1 MVSLLW
7 CGGVS
12 VVVESGGC
20 VVVVPVGVPLALVAV
35 VFVDVFFG
43 VVVGVGGLWV
53 GLYDE
58 LVFVGDAVVCVEWSV
73 GDGWCGYL
81 VAFVGD

>member
-1 MVSLLW
+1 M
-7 CGGVS
+7 
-12 VVVESGGC
+12 
-20 VVVVPVGVPLALVAV
+20 ALVAV

-58 LVFVGDAVVCVEWSV
+58 LVFVGDAVVCVEWPV
-73 GDGWCGYL
+73 GGGWCGL
-81 VAFVGD
+81 SLLPI